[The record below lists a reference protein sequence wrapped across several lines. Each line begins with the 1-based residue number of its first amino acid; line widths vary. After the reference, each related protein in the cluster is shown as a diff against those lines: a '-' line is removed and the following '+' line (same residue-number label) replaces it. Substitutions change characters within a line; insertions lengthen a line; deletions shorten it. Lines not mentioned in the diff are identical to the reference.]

1 MFLRFLTIALF
12 IALMMTSVCLPICWK
27 ALLTLLTFPTSTFIC
42 CASRARAGTQQA
54 RIGGTGSQ
62 TRHLMLARARSFT
75 PPPTFQNIAEKK
87 DMRSSFFGA
96 VSSGSGHRS
105 VGYHRPCGRR
115 RSETKSSGRGPWDV
129 GLCVVRVS
137 ASGEYCAECLGI
149 FVVCL
154 PGHHGGHMRGFSG

>member
-1 MFLRFLTIALF
+1 MGAAQKLTSKTICVLCVGAIDRTAAGCCQIHAHSLV
-12 IALMMTSVCLPICWK
+12 SVDRLPS
-27 ALLTLLTFPTSTFIC
+27 P
-42 CASRARAGTQQA
+42 ARAGRSRRA
-54 RIGGTGSQ
+54 SAAPASPAPAS
-62 TRHLMLARARSFT
+62 ARARCFP